1 MRIRKRPKLKT
12 VIGFLL
18 AAAVLFLGPAG
29 GVLFAQNPDPADWPM
44 WPEPSKQ
51 IYSLSNPLPV
61 YEPATFLS
69 IGREV
74 VPWVFFGSTNAANK
88 NIKIV
93 GSELVFTIEQYS
105 LEYDDNEWVKKL
117 SGYVFLSPT
126 SRVSDPLFIVS
137 NGAIALFDELY
148 NELFVPNLQ
157 ENSVF
162 PVLKDK
168 WFFYGTPPNFVD
180 VANESLL
187 ADKETDPGKYITNWK
202 DFLSKN
208 LNIDNEYFFAD
219 SGHAPPQMIW
229 PFDPWL
235 YSYRAKTGYTDPPSA
250 WEDRYACMWP
260 TNQGALQVFEINN
273 VGIPD
278 TNPSVYRSWMAVP
291 SPSLKQSIYHELRK
305 AYSNDYW
312 RLTLLDGPVT
322 VRDVE
327 IDGQWRRIAIGTT
340 GMGTKQVPKPQNAWT
355 ELGQSVV
362 NPSGIPSQTEEE
374 KGRVF
379 GVYAFDITDIDHPL
393 GVDQSPTPLWSVT
406 NINFETSAI
415 TPLNKCLLETPSGI
429 IEIDQSNAD
438 YGAFSKM
445 DFSVSKPLIGYTR
458 DANNNRKWHVIIL
471 GTEKDTK
478 KYFWLDLS
486 PENGKVLDSGYFFNT
501 QTSSEEKLRKVY
513 AKKGEKPKDLLFVEE
528 ELENLNPSR
537 ILSAFP
543 PKKSLYKEPLLS
555 DVYVYLSNGSLYQW
569 DINESKSN
577 SNPQFIAAF
586 INNDGQPASPITDF
600 DITYSSD
607 GGTYDTYLAANVALT
622 YNGASDHETEGL
634 IIANLSKVSSNQ
646 SSFTPPGQDGERIQV
661 TNTRGDI
668 VLEVVQ
674 LQGEHGSYSPKSK
687 TVLASPVFVGH
698 RVYLSFYEMEGKKNK
713 FNATRLYVIEFLKN
727 RSGNAKLSK
736 ASKLDDM
743 GVGKAGEYFDFEE
756 REATMMFIDSQGNLT
771 IVFEE
776 PDSQGNITASIETGL
791 ELYSGDA
798 SGETGEWS
806 GSNLG
811 IVYWKTL

>member
-1 MRIRKRPKLKT
+1 MKTEKYLKT
-12 VIGFLL
+12 KNAIIFLL
-18 AAAVLFLGPAG
+18 TTLMLFLCPAG
-29 GVLFAQNPDPADWPM
+29 GVVYAQNPDPAVWPM

-51 IYSLSNPLPV
+51 IYALSNPLPV

-74 VPWVFFGSTNAANK
+74 VPWVFFGETNAGANR

-93 GSELVFTIEQYS
+93 GSKIIFSVEHYS
-105 LEYDDNEWVKKL
+105 LEYVDNEPEEVL
-117 SGYVFLSPT
+117 SYAFLTPT
-126 SRVSDPLFIVS
+126 NRVSDPLFIVS
-137 NGAIALFDELY
+137 NGAIKFFDEILV
-148 NELFVPNLQ
+148 EEMQ

-162 PVLKDK
+162 PVYKDK
-168 WFFYGTPPNFVD
+168 WFLHGTHPNVVE
-180 VANESLL
+180 VANESLS
-187 ADKETDPGKYITNWK
+187 ADQGTDPGKYFTNWK
-202 DFLSKN
+202 GFLSKN

-250 WEDRYACMWP
+250 WKGRYACMWP
-260 TNQGALQVFEINN
+260 TNQGVLQVFEINN
-273 VGIPD
+273 VGEVD
-278 TNPSVYRSWMAVP
+278 VNPHVYRSWMAVP

-305 AYSNDYW
+305 AYSNEYW
-312 RLTLLDGPVT
+312 RLTVLDGPVT

-340 GMGTKQVPKPQNAWT
+340 GMGTKQVPKPQDAWT

-379 GVYAFDITDIDHPL
+379 GVYAFDITDISHPL
-393 GVDQSPTPLWSVT
+393 GINQIPTPLWSVT
-406 NINFETSAI
+406 NINVNTSAI
-415 TPLNKCLLETPSGI
+415 TPLNKCLLETPGGVS
-429 IEIDQSNAD
+429 EIDQNDAD
-438 YGAFSKM
+438 YGAFSRM

-458 DANNNRKWHVIIL
+458 DADNRKWHVVIL
-471 GTEKDTK
+471 GIEKDTK
-478 KYFWLDLS
+478 RYFWLDL
-486 PENGKVLDSGYFFNT
+486 NLKDGRVQDSGYFFNT

-543 PKKSLYKEPLLS
+543 PEKKSQYKEPLLS

-569 DINESKSN
+569 DINEPKSD
-577 SNPQFIAAF
+577 SNPRFIVAF
-586 INNDGQPASPITDF
+586 INNNDQPASPLTDF
-600 DITYSSD
+600 DITYDSRD
-607 GGTYDTYLAANVALT
+607 GVTYDTYLAANVALT
-622 YNGASDHETEGL
+622 YNGGSDHETEGL

-661 TNTRGDI
+661 TNDGGDI

-674 LQGEHGSYSPKSK
+674 LQGEHGAYSPESK
-687 TVLASPVFVGH
+687 NVLASPVFLEH
-698 RVYLSFYEMEGKKNK
+698 RVYLAFYEMEGKKNK
-713 FNATRLYVIEFLKN
+713 FNATRLYAIDFLKN
-727 RSGNAKLSK
+727 RSGNAKLSE
-736 ASKLDDM
+736 ASVLDDM
-743 GVGKAGEYFDFEE
+743 GVGKAGEYFDFPKGEE
-756 REATMMFIDSQGNLT
+756 AIMMYIDSKGRLVL
-771 IVFEE
+771 VFEE
-776 PDSQGNITASIETGL
+776 NGEMVTKTVDTGLNLGSGGESQG
-791 ELYSGDA
+791 
-798 SGETGEWS
+798 SGEYKKLKT
-806 GSNLG
+806 
-811 IVYWKTL
+811 VYWKTL